1 MPGKKKNK
9 WFPVG
14 ELRAALAKKEVQNR
28 KLSTEEEELV
38 KRTRKVKTLQ
48 RQLNRLKKLVSIRPV
63 DFTLA
68 LIEDLSRWDR
78 QLILIKNVGHRHF
91 FVTELSTQKKSFD

>member
-38 KRTRKVKTLQ
+38 KRNRKVKTLQ
-48 RQLNRLKKLVSIRPV
+48 RQLNCLKKLVSIRTV

-68 LIEDLSRWDR
+68 LIEDLSRWDC
-78 QLILIKNVGHRHF
+78 QLVNP
-91 FVTELSTQKKSFD
+91 D